1 LVFLAVRIETMYVMR
16 TQINQ
21 APTPSS
27 PPTTRVAEVNPLQK
41 EGAES
46 EREDQPDHAN
56 DEISRVPS

>member
-1 LVFLAVRIETMYVMR
+1 MYVMR
-16 TQINQ
+16 AQINQ

-27 PPTTRVAEVNPLQK
+27 PPTTRVAEVNPLRK

-46 EREDQPDHAN
+46 EKEDQPDHAN